1 MQSRNKRKFDYCR
14 KDYSNPFFRKRGGFF
29 AFDASWKS
37 RFFII
42 ILFLSVIGLGWL
54 VFFSSIFKIK
64 NIKIS
69 GLEMASALEIE
80 NLAWAQTADK
90 KFFIGQRSNLFLFSE
105 SDFMNALKQKYYFES
120 VQLDK
125 RLPNAIVINIKEKIP
140 KAVWSEDG
148 KAYYMDEQGMI
159 ISEIKTIPA
168 GSNAYLTVE
177 NRGGAK
183 IAGRQADM
191 DKEKLDFII
200 KADEELKNKKFS
212 FALDRFIIDQDVNTV
227 KIILVNAPMVFLNTK
242 AQAADQINKLIVL
255 YKDELKSEFAK
266 KSYIDLRYGDMIY
279 YR

>member
-29 AFDASWKS
+29 ASDASWKS

-80 NLAWAQTADK
+80 NLAWAQTTDR

-125 RLPNAIVINIKEKIP
+125 RLPSAIVINIKEKIP

-159 ISEIKTIPA
+159 ISEIQAVPA

-200 KADEELKNKKFS
+200 KADEELKNKKFL
-212 FALDRFIIDQDVNTV
+212 FAPDRFIIDQDVNTV
-227 KIILVNAPMVFLNTK
+227 KIVLVNAPMVFLNTK